1 MHEVVNSED
10 VQLGAIPPLSTR
22 VPQHVSEPQ
31 RLASESA
38 PVAPTQSTGY
48 SDGPQEDEH
57 SDCWA
62 IEFTQQCWPAAQK
75 KRPPSAYRHSRP
87 RGCDSCAESGKGAVS
102 GLSLGTPITSAIE
115 TVDIVPSISS
125 ALASSVARVAS
136 APPTTSGEPMG
147 ASITSNDS
155 SPSLLPDPSRPE
167 GSRLIDGPESHSPVQ
182 LPYSLRPLISAHAAM
197 AATLRMVAA
206 NALRRM
212 HAECRARQRS
222 IDGLIELL
230 VGSVD
235 CSERLHR
242 ASSRRSVWA
251 CSTPAYRRVDVV
263 DAGVVARDGRARF
276 ADALALRVDAGAHR
290 RKGWARERE
299 TGTHYA
305 HR

>member
-1 MHEVVNSED
+1 MHDVVNSED

-22 VPQHVSEPQ
+22 VPQHVCEPQ

-87 RGCDSCAESGKGAVS
+87 RGGCDSCAESGKGAVS

-136 APPTTSGEPMG
+136 APPTASGEP
-147 ASITSNDS
+147 TSNDS
-155 SPSLLPDPSRPE
+155 SRSLLPDPSRPE
-167 GSRLIDGPESHSPVQ
+167 GRRLIDGPESHSPVQ
-182 LPYSLRPLISAHAAM
+182 FPYSLRPLISAHAAM
-197 AATLRMVAA
+197 AAALRIVAA
-206 NALRRM
+206 NALRRLDT
-212 HAECRARQRS
+212 ECRARQRFL
-222 IDGLIELL
+222 DGLIELL
-230 VGSVD
+230 IGSVD

-251 CSTPAYRRVDVV
+251 CSTPAWGDHLRPGRRRR
-263 DAGVVARDGRARF
+263 ARGGRVARGPLAHKGALSGRSATR
-276 ADALALRVDAGAHR
+276 
-290 RKGWARERE
+290 
-299 TGTHYA
+299 
-305 HR
+305 